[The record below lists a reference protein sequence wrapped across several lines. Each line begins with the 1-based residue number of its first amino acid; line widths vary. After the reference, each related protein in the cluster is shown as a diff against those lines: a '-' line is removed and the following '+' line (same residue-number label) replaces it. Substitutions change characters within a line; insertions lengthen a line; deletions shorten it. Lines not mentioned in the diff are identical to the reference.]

1 MGRINPF
8 NWTPEETIMSDKKSV
23 IYLLMFIVSICSS
36 VSAEETIKPFVLAAI
51 HETGEVS
58 EIASSTKNKLIQG
71 GFEVVGQYS
80 PYEDAEILVFT
91 SKTLREKS
99 VLSPRGGY
107 SAVLRASVTSNNG
120 KIELAFTNPTYW
132 ANAYRL
138 SDNLGDTKKQL
149 ENILGSL
156 EEFGSGD
163 LNLTA
168 SDMRK
173 YHYTFMMEYFDDPS
187 ILAFSDTHAQAVEI
201 VNTNLSEG
209 VAATQKVYQLDLGKD
224 SNGKAMTL
232 IGVGLKGQ
240 DEDDCSS
247 DAYIMGKIDRSS
259 PRHTAHLPYEVLV
272 YGQQVEALFGR
283 FRIAISWPHLP
294 MMASETGATFLSIM
308 CAPGSIEDALTEVA
322 GGASEVKSNEK

>member
-1 MGRINPF
+1 
-8 NWTPEETIMSDKKSV
+8 MSKSV
-23 IYLLMFIVSICSS
+23 IYLFLFIVSVCSS

-58 EIASSTKNKLIQG
+58 EIASSTKNNLIQG
-71 GFEVVGQYS
+71 GFELVGQYS
-80 PYEDAEILVFT
+80 PYAGAEILVFT
-91 SKTLREKS
+91 SDTLRKNS
-99 VLSPRGGY
+99 TLSQRGGY
-107 SAVLRASVTSNNG
+107 GAVMRASVTSNNG
-120 KIELAFTNPTYW
+120 KIEIAFTNPTYW
-132 ANAYRL
+132 ASAYRL
-138 SDNLGDTKKQL
+138 SGDLSDTKKQL

-168 SDMRK
+168 NDMRNF
-173 YHYTFMMEYFDDPS
+173 HYTFMMEYFDDPS
-187 ILAFSDTHAQAVEI
+187 ILAFADTHAQAVEI
-201 VNTNLSEG
+201 VNTNLSKG
-209 VAATQKVYQLDLGKD
+209 VAASQKVYQLDLGQD

-232 IGVGLKGQ
+232 IGVGLNGQ

-247 DAYIMGKIDRSS
+247 DAYIMGKIDKSS

-272 YGQQVEALFGR
+272 YGDQVEALFGR

-308 CAPGSIEDALTEVA
+308 CAPGSIEDSLTEVA
-322 GGASEVKSNEK
+322 GGTSEVQSKEK